1 LQIFDRDEPSREKE
15 AFITVRATD
24 NGKPPLD
31 DVCVIKVTIVD
42 VNDNKPVFDKG
53 VS

>member
-31 DVCVIKVTIVD
+31 DVCVIKVTIAD